1 MSADFVVD
9 LRAISARVGLA
20 TILRGVDLRVES
32 GEAIGIFG
40 ANGAGKTTLLRIIA
54 TLLPPSGGDGT
65 VFGAKLDAAT
75 RFDVRHRIGMIGHL
89 PALYPELS
97 LRENLHFVARVAGC
111 TIEQADAALE
121 TVGLGGAADRAVA
134 ASSHGMQRR
143 TEFAREIMRA
153 PDLLL
158 LDEPHT
164 ALDPSAVELV
174 GHIVAGVVDRG
185 GAVVVVSHDRGRV
198 APMVH
203 RSMQLTAGALQ

>member
-1 MSADFVVD
+1 MSAAPIVD

-20 TILRGVDLRVES
+20 TILRGVDFRLDAGDAV
-32 GEAIGIFG
+32 GIFG

-54 TLLPPSGGDGT
+54 TLLPPSGGSGE
-65 VFGAKLDAAT
+65 VFGAPLDAPG

-97 LRENLHFVARVAGC
+97 IRENLHFVARVAGC
-111 TIEQADAALE
+111 STDEADTVLE
-121 TVGLGGAADRAVA
+121 TVGLAAAADRVVG

-143 TEFAREIMRA
+143 AEFAREIMRA

-174 GHIVAGVVDRG
+174 EHVVAGVASRG
-185 GAVVVVSHDRGRV
+185 GAVVVVSHDRERV
-198 APMVH
+198 APMVQ
-203 RSMQLTAGALQ
+203 RSLQLTAGALQ

>member
-1 MSADFVVD
+1 M
-9 LRAISARVGLA
+9 
-20 TILRGVDLRVES
+20 
-32 GEAIGIFG
+32 FG
-40 ANGAGKTTLLRIIA
+40 AG
-54 TLLPPSGGDGT
+54 
-65 VFGAKLDAAT
+65 LDSAE

-111 TIEQADAALE
+111 TIEEADAALE
-121 TVGLGGAADRAVA
+121 TVGLSGAADRVVA

-185 GAVVVVSHDRGRV
+185 GAVVVVSHDRDRV

-203 RSMQLTAGALQ
+203 RSLQLSAGALQ

>member
-1 MSADFVVD
+1 MSAGSLVD

-20 TILRGVDLRVES
+20 TILRGVDFRLDS
-32 GEAIGIFG
+32 GEAVGIFG

-54 TLLPPSGGDGT
+54 TLLPPSGGDGN
-65 VFGAKLDAAT
+65 VFGAGLDSPA

-97 LRENLHFVARVAGC
+97 LRENLHFVARVAGRP
-111 TIEQADAALE
+111 ISQADAALD
-121 TVGLGGAADRAVA
+121 TVGLAAAADRVVA

-143 TEFAREIMRA
+143 AEFAREIMRA

-174 GHIVAGVVDRG
+174 EHTVAGVVDRG
-185 GAVVVVSHDRGRV
+185 GAVVVVSHDRERV

-203 RSMQLTAGALQ
+203 RSLQLAAGALQ